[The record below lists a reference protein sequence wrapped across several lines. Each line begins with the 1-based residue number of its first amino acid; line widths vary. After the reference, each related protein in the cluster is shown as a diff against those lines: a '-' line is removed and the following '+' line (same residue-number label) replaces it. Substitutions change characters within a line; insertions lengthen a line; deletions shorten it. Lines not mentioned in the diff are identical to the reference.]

1 MLSRSFSAIVLIG
14 SMALCFTSCGSKY
27 EEKPM
32 GQYNLVIQKGG
43 ATLGYSPQSGVQLLE
58 QDGYR
63 FKDLNRDGKLDKY
76 EDWRL
81 TPEER
86 AQDLAAQ
93 LSVEEIA
100 GLMLYSAHQSIPGV
114 SRSGHFMGSTYNG
127 TTLEESG
134 LTSSDLTD
142 QQKKFLGEDNLR
154 AVLVTTVESPEV
166 AAKWNNNVQ
175 AYVEG
180 LGHGIPAN
188 NSSDPR
194 HTVSADAEYNYGA
207 GGTISLW
214 PSSLGIAAT
223 FDPAAMKRFGQIASR
238 EYRALGIATALSPQ
252 VDIATD
258 PRWSRFSGTFGDD
271 SNLATDMARAYCDGF
286 QTSSADKSVE
296 GAWGYESVNAMVK
309 HWYGYGAQEGG
320 RDSHF
325 CYGKY
330 AVYPGN
336 NLEEHLKPF
345 TEGSFKLDD
354 GTGMASAV
362 MPIYS
367 ILWNQSPLGENVGGS
382 YSKWMIAEQLREK
395 YHFDG
400 VACTDW
406 NIMFDNNAVES
417 FGGMCW
423 GVENVPVAERHF
435 MILEAGVDQFG
446 GQNDKGPVLE
456 AYQMWVDKY
465 GKESADQRFQKSAY
479 RLLLNVFRVGLFE
492 NPYLDP
498 AETTTIVGCPEY
510 MEAGY
515 DVQQK
520 SVVMLKN
527 HKQTLPVAE
536 KKNVYVPKRH
546 FVKSMGFFGPTG
558 EDKWDYP
565 ISLDLVKKYYNVVDD
580 PKDADFALVL
590 INEPSSG
597 VGYDVADRNKGGNGY
612 VPVSLQYNDYTATY
626 ARKTSIAGGDP
637 KENFTNRSYRGK
649 TVKTA
654 NKDDMKLV
662 LDTRKLMG
670 SKPVVVALNTGRP
683 VVVSE
688 FEGAADALLLTFTV
702 ENQVVLDIISGK
714 VEPSGLLPM
723 DMPVSMKAVE
733 EQYEDVAHDFE
744 CYKDADGNTYR
755 FAYGLNW
762 SGVINDARVQKYAHK
777 GK

>member
-1 MLSRSFSAIVLIG
+1 
-14 SMALCFTSCGSKY
+14 
-27 EEKPM
+27 
-32 GQYNLVIQKGG
+32 
-43 ATLGYSPQSGVQLLE
+43 
-58 QDGYR
+58 
-63 FKDLNRDGKLDKY
+63 
-76 EDWRL
+76 
-81 TPEER
+81 
-86 AQDLAAQ
+86 
-93 LSVEEIA
+93 
-100 GLMLYSAHQSIPGV
+100 
-114 SRSGHFMGSTYNG
+114 
-127 TTLEESG
+127 
-134 LTSSDLTD
+134 
-142 QQKKFLGEDNLR
+142 
-154 AVLVTTVESPEV
+154 
-166 AAKWNNNVQ
+166 
-175 AYVEG
+175 
-180 LGHGIPAN
+180 
-188 NSSDPR
+188 
-194 HTVSADAEYNYGA
+194 
-207 GGTISLW
+207 
-214 PSSLGIAAT
+214 
-223 FDPAAMKRFGQIASR
+223 
-238 EYRALGIATALSPQ
+238 
-252 VDIATD
+252 
-258 PRWSRFSGTFGDD
+258 
-271 SNLATDMARAYCDGF
+271 
-286 QTSSADKSVE
+286 
-296 GAWGYESVNAMVK
+296 
-309 HWYGYGAQEGG
+309 
-320 RDSHF
+320 
-325 CYGKY
+325 
-330 AVYPGN
+330 
-336 NLEEHLKPF
+336 
-345 TEGSFKLDD
+345 
-354 GTGMASAV
+354 
-362 MPIYS
+362 
-367 ILWNQSPLGENVGGS
+367 
-382 YSKWMIAEQLREK
+382 
-395 YHFDG
+395 
-400 VACTDW
+400 
-406 NIMFDNNAVES
+406 
-417 FGGMCW
+417 MCW

-498 AETTTIVGCPEY
+498 AETTAIVGCPEY

-597 VGYDVADRNKGGNGY
+597 AGYDVADRNKGGNGY

-670 SKPVVVALNTGRP
+670 NKPVVVALNTGRP

-733 EQYEDVAHDFE
+733 EQCEDVAHDFE

-762 SGVINDARVQKYAHK
+762 SGVINDARVQKYAQ
-777 GK
+777 

>member
-1 MLSRSFSAIVLIG
+1 MLSRSIFAFVFLG
-14 SMALCFTSCGSKY
+14 SMALCFTSCSSKY

-134 LTSSDLTD
+134 LTSADLTD

-286 QTSSADKSVE
+286 QTSPVDKSVE

-423 GVENVPVAERHF
+423 GVENVSVAERHF

-498 AETTTIVGCPEY
+498 AETTAIVGCPEY

-597 VGYDVADRNKGGNGY
+597 AGYDVADRNKGGNGY

-662 LDTRKLMG
+662 LDTRKMMG

-733 EQYEDVAHDFE
+733 EQCEDVAHDFE

>member
-86 AQDLAAQ
+86 AQDLATQ
-93 LSVEEIA
+93 LSIEEIA

-134 LTSSDLTD
+134 LTSADLTD

-498 AETTTIVGCPEY
+498 AETTAIVGCPEY

-527 HKQTLPVAE
+527 HKQTLPVVE

-546 FVKSMGFFGPTG
+546 FVRSMGFFGPTG

-597 VGYDVADRNKGGNGY
+597 AGYDVADRNKGGNGY

-670 SKPVVVALNTGRP
+670 NKPVVVALNTGRP

-733 EQYEDVAHDFE
+733 EQCEDVAHDFE

-762 SGVINDARVQKYAHK
+762 SGVINDARVQKYAQ
-777 GK
+777 

>member
-1 MLSRSFSAIVLIG
+1 MFSRSFSAFVLLG
-14 SMALCFTSCGSKY
+14 GMVMCFTSCSSKY
-27 EEKPM
+27 DERPM

-43 ATLGYSPQSGVQLLE
+43 ATLGYSPQSGVKLLE
-58 QDGYR
+58 QDGYK

-134 LTSSDLTD
+134 LTSADLTD

-194 HTVSADAEYNYGA
+194 HTVSVDAEYNYGA

-271 SNLATDMARAYCDGF
+271 SNLATDMARANCDGF
-286 QTSSADKSVE
+286 QTSPADKSVE

-498 AETTTIVGCPEY
+498 AETTAIVGCPEY

-536 KKNVYVPKRH
+536 KKSVYVPKRH

-597 VGYDVADRNKGGNGY
+597 AGYDVADRNKGGNGY

-637 KENFTNRSYRGK
+637 KEKFTNRSYRGK

>member
-14 SMALCFTSCGSKY
+14 SMALCFTSCSSKY

-134 LTSSDLTD
+134 LTSADLTD

-423 GVENVPVAERHF
+423 GVENVPMAERHF

-498 AETTTIVGCPEY
+498 AETTAIVGCPEY

-527 HKQTLPVAE
+527 HKQTLPVVE

-597 VGYDVADRNKGGNGY
+597 AGYDVADRNKGGNGY

-654 NKDDMKLV
+654 NKDDMRLV

-733 EQYEDVAHDFE
+733 EQCEDVAHDFE

>member
-1 MLSRSFSAIVLIG
+1 MKMNHHIFVVTVLSGCI
-14 SMALCFTSCGSKY
+14 ALGLASCGSKF

-32 GQYNLVIQKGG
+32 GQYNLVVQKGG

-58 QDGYR
+58 QNGYK

-86 AQDLAAQ
+86 AKDLAAQ

-100 GLMLYSAHQSIPGV
+100 GLMLYSAHQSIPGTTG
-114 SRSGHFMGSTYNG
+114 SGHFRGSTYNG
-127 TTLEESG
+127 TTLAESG
-134 LTSSDLTD
+134 LTSADLTD
-142 QQKKFLGEDNLR
+142 QQKKFLDEDNLR

-175 AYVEG
+175 AFVEG

-223 FDPAAMKRFGQIASR
+223 FDPAAMKLFGQIASK

-286 QTSSADKSVE
+286 QTSPSDKSVE

-367 ILWNQSPLGENVGGS
+367 ILWNQSPSGENVGGS
-382 YSKWMIAEQLREK
+382 YSKWMITEQLREK

-406 NIMFDNNAVES
+406 NIMFDNNVVEG

-446 GQNDKGPVLE
+446 GQNDKGPVFE

-465 GKESADQRFQKSAY
+465 GKESADERFQKSAY

-498 AETTTIVGCPEY
+498 AETTAIVGCPEY

-527 HKQTLPVAE
+527 HNKTLPMAE
-536 KKNVYVPKRH
+536 KKNVYIPKRH
-546 FVKSMGFFGPTG
+546 FVRAMGFFGPTG

-565 ISLDLVKKYYNVVDD
+565 ISLDLVKKYYNVVDN

-597 VGYDVADRNKGGNGY
+597 GGYDVTDRNKGGNGY
-612 VPVSLQYNDYTATY
+612 VPISLQYNDYTATF

-670 SKPVVVALNTGRP
+670 KKPVIVALNTGRP

-688 FEGAADALLLTFTV
+688 FEAAADALLLTFTV
-702 ENQVVLDIISGK
+702 ENQVVLDIVSGK

-733 EQYEDVAHDFE
+733 EQCEDVAHDFA

-762 SGVINDARVQKYAHK
+762 NGVINDARVQKYSH
-777 GK
+777 

>member
-134 LTSSDLTD
+134 LTSADLTD

-367 ILWNQSPLGENVGGS
+367 ILWNQSPSGENVGGS
-382 YSKWMIAEQLREK
+382 YSKWMISEQLREK
-395 YHFDG
+395 YQFDG

-498 AETTTIVGCPEY
+498 AETTAIVGCPEY

-536 KKNVYVPKRH
+536 KKSVYVPKRH

-597 VGYDVADRNKGGNGY
+597 AGYDVADRNKGGNGY

>member
-134 LTSSDLTD
+134 LTSADLTD

-498 AETTTIVGCPEY
+498 AETTAIVGCPEY

-536 KKNVYVPKRH
+536 KKSVYVPKRH

-597 VGYDVADRNKGGNGY
+597 AGYDVADRNKGGNGY

>member
-1 MLSRSFSAIVLIG
+1 
-14 SMALCFTSCGSKY
+14 
-27 EEKPM
+27 M

-134 LTSSDLTD
+134 LTSADLTD

-498 AETTTIVGCPEY
+498 AETTAIVGCPEY

-536 KKNVYVPKRH
+536 KKSVYVPKRH

-597 VGYDVADRNKGGNGY
+597 AGYDVADRNKGGNGY